1 MSFDVM
7 MRRSGVASEAVRA
20 HIDLCRP
27 SSAGRYAKGFGRRL
41 PCGCMTL
48 GGRRIVVLAEDGY
61 EDLELWVPY
70 YRLLEEGAEVVLA
83 GHEKRIYSSKH
94 SYPCEV
100 EVAAADLKAKDFDA
114 VVIPGGVAGPDKMRL
129 HKEILRFVRS
139 MNEGRKVVA
148 AICHAAWVPIS
159 AGIVKGRRMTSFAS
173 VRDDCVNAGAD
184 WVDKDCVV
192 DGNFI
197 TSRFPDDLPAFCR
210 AIVSSLTK

>member
-1 MSFDVM
+1 
-7 MRRSGVASEAVRA
+7 MRR
-20 HIDLCRP
+20 DLGPLRI
-27 SSAGRYAKGFGRRL
+27 RVH
-41 PCGCMTL
+41 MTL
-48 GGRRIVVLAEDGY
+48 GGRKIVVLVEDGY

-70 YRLLEEGAEVVLA
+70 YRLLEEGAEVLLA
-83 GHEKRIYSSKH
+83 AHEKRIYSSKH

-100 EVAAADLKAKDFDA
+100 DVPASELKAKDFDA
-114 VVIPGGVAGPDKMRL
+114 VVIPGGVAGPDRMRR
-129 HKEILRFVRS
+129 HKEILSFIRS
-139 MNEGRKVVA
+139 MDEGRKVVA

-173 VRDDCVNAGAD
+173 VRDDCVNAGAN

-210 AIVSSLTK
+210 AIVSALSK